1 MTDEEKLREYDN
13 LVQRINELER
23 RVNDLTESLTSVTDE
38 RDRLQEQNER
48 LMTSM
53 TNSQTEVD
61 QETVNDVT
69 VNEEG
74 SRETSMAKDT
84 VNRLRRLNVGKNI
97 FKRIGDKISKRLKE
111 ASVTSADLKE
121 NDNSDNVYDV
131 NQVENKENFNLPVRL
146 DDQVRELT
154 ETIENNIDELNEND
168 FEHTDKENNVAK
180 EVKGTT
186 PFPWYAY
193 NKDGSLKF
201 NGTSLN
207 DIQKMGLVTKGL
219 AKMALAFP
227 ILNLATTY
235 VAVGLMKA
243 NSFFWNHSDSV
254 GAKNFFHSISQSLN
268 NFLGQPFEFDKATG
282 KWFSTNNDFI
292 NQTKGFFNKLH
303 MIASNAAVG
312 ALSGFGIVKGFKAI
326 KNKMSNFFKGKKE
339 VTEEK
344 TSNTSNKEK
353 PWDVQNTPNEPQE
366 NIDVV
371 EPDVIQLGPSSDAEL
386 VEPENEVNEIQDVE
400 PIEPQN
406 KINEIQDVIQL
417 GPPTLEAGN
426 VNEEGPESEK
436 VEVDNQAPEITFEP
450 TNIQDPILIY
460 PESVKSNI
468 KIADQEKQKIM
479 KDEVEKSIND
489 SLTEIEK
496 IDYQKMD
503 QDLYAME
510 NRINEID
517 KKNYKTDREREEM
530 DNLMN
535 EFNQADHSREQKV
548 NDDKLRFIYNELETL
563 GKKETK
569 TSQDKE
575 RMIQLEQALNNIDNI
590 DYKYQNSISNE
601 MDQTDVSK
609 GGKAK

>member
-1 MTDEEKLREYDN
+1 MTDEEKLREYDS
-13 LVQRINELER
+13 LVQRINALESH
-23 RVNDLTESLTSVTDE
+23 VNDLAKSLTSVTNE
-38 RDRLQEQNER
+38 RDRLQAENER
-48 LMTSM
+48 LEAFI
-53 TNSQTEVD
+53 NNNENVQTVD
-61 QETVNDVT
+61 FVDVGSNEIT
-69 VNEEG
+69 INEE
-74 SRETSMAKDT
+74 SNRETSMAKDM

-97 FKRIGDKISKRLKE
+97 FKRIGDKIDKRLKE
-111 ASVTSADLKE
+111 ASVTSADFKE
-121 NDNSDNVYDV
+121 NNNYDNVNGGNKD
-131 NQVENKENFNLPVRL
+131 ENSTNLPITL
-146 DDQVRELT
+146 DDQVHELT
-154 ETIENNIDELNEND
+154 DVIENNIDNLNEND
-168 FEHTDKENNVAK
+168 FEPSNKKNNDIK

-186 PFPWYAY
+186 TFPWYAY

-326 KNKMSNFFKGKKE
+326 KNKTSNFFKGKKDKE

-344 TSNTSNKEK
+344 TSDKEK
-353 PWDVQNTPNEPQE
+353 PWNDQNTSNEPQE

-503 QDLYAME
+503 Q
-510 NRINEID
+510 
-517 KKNYKTDREREEM
+517 
-530 DNLMN
+530 
-535 EFNQADHSREQKV
+535 
-548 NDDKLRFIYNELETL
+548 
-563 GKKETK
+563 
-569 TSQDKE
+569 
-575 RMIQLEQALNNIDNI
+575 
-590 DYKYQNSISNE
+590 
-601 MDQTDVSK
+601 TDVSK